1 MNSYIWLSLETLKEV
16 EITKEGLVIHHH
28 PDMCPY
34 TTATALEKQ
43 TWTDGNSPA
52 MHTQTEHLTLGP
64 VFKKNKKT
72 THSHSYIVKEQQ
84 WIDSWARRAPG

>member
-34 TTATALEKQ
+34 RTATIQE
-43 TWTDGNSPA
+43 NSRG
-52 MHTQTEHLTLGP
+52 QTETYREESEETPDWVLC
-64 VFKKNKKT
+64 
-72 THSHSYIVKEQQ
+72 S
-84 WIDSWARRAPG
+84 

>member
-34 TTATALEKQ
+34 MTAATSKKQ
-43 TWTDGNSPA
+43 TRTDGNSPA
-52 MHTQTEHLTLGP
+52 MHAPKEHLTLCP
-64 VFKKNKKT
+64 ALRKKIS
-72 THSHSYIVKEQQ
+72 THIV
-84 WIDSWARRAPG
+84 IL

>member
-34 TTATALEKQ
+34 RTATTQ
-43 TWTDGNSPA
+43 GNS
-52 MHTQTEHLTLGP
+52 HRQTDTHREGSEEAPDPGP
-64 VFKKNKKT
+64 VFLTTKT
-72 THSHSYIVKEQQ
+72 TT
-84 WIDSWARRAPG
+84 

>member
-34 TTATALEKQ
+34 ITAEKQ
-43 TWTDGNSPA
+43 PRADGNS
-52 MHTQTEHLTLGP
+52 QGRL
-64 VFKKNKKT
+64 
-72 THSHSYIVKEQQ
+72 
-84 WIDSWARRAPG
+84 RRST

>member
-34 TTATALEKQ
+34 ITATTPEKSHGQ
-43 TWTDGNSPA
+43 
-52 MHTQTEHLTLGP
+52 TQTFREKAPDFRCCFLKKSN
-64 VFKKNKKT
+64 KKNPT
-72 THSHSYIVKEQQ
+72 ETIMTASMVVL
-84 WIDSWARRAPG
+84 

>member
-34 TTATALEKQ
+34 RTAT
-43 TWTDGNSPA
+43 
-52 MHTQTEHLTLGP
+52 TQTARRNLTGEAQKKHLSSRP
-64 VFKKNKKT
+64 VCLTTKT
-72 THSHSYIVKEQQ
+72 TT
-84 WIDSWARRAPG
+84 

>member
-34 TTATALEKQ
+34 TTATTQK
-43 TWTDGNSPA
+43 NS
-52 MHTQTEHLTLGP
+52 HGQTEPHRGGSEEAPDLTSCLLNDKNNDINSCLHLCVG
-64 VFKKNKKT
+64 
-72 THSHSYIVKEQQ
+72 KEQS
-84 WIDSWARRAPG
+84 IGKV